1 MHYSYANLPSMSMYI
16 IAIPNYFFGFLW
28 SVRGFKKKVEILCES
43 FRIHGVDFF
52 KNLVRSD
59 RTIYIYW
66 TSAFQKTSCS
76 KNQPLITHKII
87 GKVTVNNKTSNLPEQ
102 RSRTSNS
109 IQDTSMISKSM

>member
-1 MHYSYANLPSMSMYI
+1 MSMYI

-59 RTIYIYW
+59 RTTYIYW
-66 TSAFQKTSCS
+66 KSAIQETSCS
-76 KNQPLITHKII
+76 KNGPLITLNIT
-87 GKVTVNNKTSNLPEQ
+87 GKGTLNNKSINLPEQ